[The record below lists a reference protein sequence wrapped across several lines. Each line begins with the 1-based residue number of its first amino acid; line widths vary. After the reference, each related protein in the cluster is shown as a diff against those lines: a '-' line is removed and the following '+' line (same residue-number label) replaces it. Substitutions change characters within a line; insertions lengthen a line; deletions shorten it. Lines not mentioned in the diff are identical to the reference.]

1 MSPRSILPRAALA
14 VAVSHAFAATAIAA
28 EAAPAQSLD
37 RVVVTGTR
45 SDRGPDTLAARSVID
60 RADIERL
67 QPASLPDLLRS
78 QAGLAIY
85 NQGGAGKVSGLFLR
99 GTSPGQVLV
108 LVDGVKIGSP
118 TNGMAALWDIPV
130 AQIERIEIVRGPL
143 SSLYGSEAMGGV
155 IQIFTRGGEQAGA
168 HPSFGV
174 AIGSERTYK
183 ADAGINGRGARG
195 WYSAGVAHQQTRGFN
210 ACNGDPLTFAGCG
223 TIEPDRDGY
232 RNDSV
237 RLAGGIDF
245 NQEWQADARILRA
258 EGRNEFDGSWANENE
273 NVQQVIG
280 AHVRYAPSERFALHL
295 NAGRNDDD
303 SRSIVGSTG
312 AQSGRITTRR
322 DSGSLQA
329 DIGGESNLLSVGFDW
344 QRDAVAGTTVFDVDR
359 RLSRALF
366 GQWRMQAG
374 SQHWQAGLRREDNS
388 QFGGATTGNLAW
400 GWDFSQT
407 LRLVAS
413 YGTAFRAP
421 TFNDLYYPGF
431 SNPNLRPE
439 RSRSLEL
446 GLEGRHGWGEWSL
459 RGYQNRLRDLIVYN
473 PALTSPSSPYG
484 MPDNVQLARVRG
496 LEAMVGVD
504 VAGWDVNATAS
515 VIDPRNETPG
525 ALDGKLL
532 NRRPQRMARIDA
544 DRDFGRFSLGASVTG
559 NSARF
564 DDPAN
569 RVRMGGYA
577 TTDLRAGLRI
587 NDAWRLQASVANMF
601 DKGYETAR
609 WYNQA
614 GRTWLLSLRWQPGQ

>member
-1 MSPRSILPRAALA
+1 MSARFILTQAALA
-14 VAVSHAFAATAIAA
+14 VAISQAFAPAA
-28 EAAPAQSLD
+28 HAQDASAQSID
-37 RVVVTGTR
+37 RIIVTGTR

-60 RADIERL
+60 REDIDRL
-67 QPASLPDLLRS
+67 QPASLQDLLRG
-78 QAGLAIY
+78 QTGLAIY

-118 TNGMAALWDIPV
+118 TNGMAAVWDIPV
-130 AQIERIEIVRGPL
+130 SQIERVEIVRGPL
-143 SSLYGSEAMGGV
+143 SSLYGSEAVGGV
-155 IQIFTRGGEQAGA
+155 IQIFTRGGDEPGV
-168 HPSFGV
+168 HPEVGV

-183 ADAGINGRGARG
+183 VDAGIRGRGARG
-195 WYSAGVAHQQTRGFN
+195 WYSAGVAHEETRGFN
-210 ACNGDPLTFAGCG
+210 ACNGDPVTFAGCG

-245 NQEWQADARILRA
+245 YQEWQADARILRA
-258 EGRNEFDGSWANENE
+258 EGKNEFDGGWANENE

-280 AHVRYAPSERFALHL
+280 AHVRYAPSERVALHF

-303 SRSIVGSTG
+303 SRSLVGSTG
-312 AQSGRITTRR
+312 MQSGRISTQR
-322 DSGSLQA
+322 DTASLQA
-329 DIGGESNLLSVGFDW
+329 DIGGETNLLSVGFDW
-344 QRDAVAGTTVFDVDR
+344 QRDQVEGTTVFDVDHR
-359 RLSRALF
+359 ISRALF

-374 SQHWQAGLRREDNS
+374 SQHLQAGLRREDNS
-388 QFGGATTGNLAW
+388 QFGGETTGNLAW
-400 GWDFSQT
+400 GWDFTET
-407 LRLVAS
+407 LRLTAS

-431 SNPNLRPE
+431 SNPDLRPE
-439 RSRSLEL
+439 RSRSIEL
-446 GLEGRHGWGEWSL
+446 GIEGRHGWGEWSL

-473 PALTSPSSPYG
+473 PMLTSPSSPYG

-496 LEAMVGVD
+496 VEAMLGLD
-504 VAGWDVNATAS
+504 IAGWDVNATAS
-515 VIDPRNETPG
+515 FIDPRNETPG

-532 NRRPQRMARIDA
+532 NRRPKQMARIDA
-544 DRDFGRFSLGASVTG
+544 DRDFGRYSLGASVNG
-559 NSARF
+559 NSERF

-569 RVRMGGYA
+569 LVRMGGYA
-577 TTDLRAGLRI
+577 TTDLRAGLRFS
-587 NDAWRLQASVANMF
+587 DDWRLQLTVANVF
-601 DKGYETAR
+601 DRQYETAR

>member
-1 MSPRSILPRAALA
+1 MSSVSLFSRTVMA
-14 VAVSHAFAATAIAA
+14 VAVSHVFASAAIAQQA
-28 EAAPAQSLD
+28 DKESLD

-45 SDRGPDTLAARSVID
+45 SERGPDTLAARTVIE

-67 QPASLPDLLRS
+67 QPASLPDLLRG

-118 TNGMAALWDIPV
+118 TNGMAAVWDIPV

-155 IQIFTRGGEQAGA
+155 IQIFTRRGDAPGVKPE
-168 HPSFGV
+168 FGV

-183 ADAGINGRGARG
+183 ADAGITGRGARG
-195 WYSAGVAHQQTRGFN
+195 WYSAGVAHEKTRGFN
-210 ACNGDPLTFAGCG
+210 ACNGDPVTFAGCA
-223 TIEPDRDGY
+223 TIEPDLDGY

-237 RLAGGIDF
+237 RLAGGIDI
-245 NQEWQADARILRA
+245 NEQWQADARLLRA
-258 EGRNEFDGSWANENE
+258 EGRNEFDGGWANQNE
-273 NVQQVIG
+273 NVQQVAG
-280 AHVRYAPSERFALHL
+280 AHVRFAPSDTFALHV

-303 SRSIVGSTG
+303 SVSIAGATG
-312 AQSGRITTRR
+312 MQTGRITTRR
-322 DSGSLQA
+322 DSASLQA
-329 DIGGESNLLSVGFDW
+329 DIGGDRNLVSVGFDW
-344 QRDAVAGTTVFDVDR
+344 QRDEVEGTTVFDVDQR
-359 RLSRALF
+359 VSRALF

-374 SQHWQAGLRREDNS
+374 SQHVQAGLRREDNS

-400 GWDFSQT
+400 GWDVSQT
-407 LRLVAS
+407 LRLTAS

-431 SNPNLRPE
+431 SNPALRPE
-439 RSRSLEL
+439 RSRSIEL
-446 GLEGRHGWGEWSL
+446 GVEGRQAWGEWSL
-459 RGYQNRLRDLIVYN
+459 RGYQNRLRDLIVFN
-473 PALTSPSSPYG
+473 PALTSASSPFG

-496 LEAMVGVD
+496 LEAMLGLD
-504 VAGWDVNATAS
+504 IAGWDVNATAS

-532 NRRPQRMARIDA
+532 NRRSQRMARIDA
-544 DRDFGRFSLGASVTG
+544 DRDFGRYSLGASVNG

-569 RVRMGGYA
+569 RMRMGGFA
-577 TTDLRAGLRI
+577 TTDLRAGLRMS
-587 NDAWRLQASVANMF
+587 DDWRLQLAVANVF
-601 DKGYETAR
+601 DREYETAR

-614 GRTWLLSLRWQPGQ
+614 GRTWLLSLRWNPAQ

>member
-1 MSPRSILPRAALA
+1 MQLRSIFPHAALA
-14 VAVSHAFAATAIAA
+14 VAISHAFAPAAIAQ
-28 EAAPAQSLD
+28 EASASSLD

-45 SDRGPDTLAARSVID
+45 SERGPDTLAARTVID
-60 RADIERL
+60 RAEIERL
-67 QPASLPDLLRS
+67 QPASLPDLLRG

-108 LVDGVKIGSP
+108 LVDGVKVGAP
-118 TNGMAALWDIPV
+118 TNGMAAVWDIPV
-130 AQIERIEIVRGPL
+130 SQIERIEIVRGPL

-155 IQIFTRGGEQAGA
+155 IQIFTRGGGEPGV
-168 HPSFGV
+168 HPEFGV

-183 ADAGINGRGARG
+183 ADAGLRGRSARG
-195 WYSAGVAHQQTRGFN
+195 WYSVGVAHEQTRGFN
-210 ACNGDPLTFAGCG
+210 ACNGDPVTFAGCG

-245 NQEWQADARILRA
+245 NDQWQADARVLRA
-258 EGRNEFDGSWANENE
+258 EGRNEFDGGWANENE
-273 NVQQVIG
+273 NVQQVAG
-280 AHVRYAPSERFALHL
+280 AHLRYAPSETFALHF
-295 NAGRNDDD
+295 NAGRNHDD
-303 SRSIVGSTG
+303 SRSIVGATG
-312 AQSGRITTRR
+312 TQSGRITTHR
-322 DSGSLQA
+322 DSASLQA
-329 DIGGESNLLSVGFDW
+329 DIGGETNLLSVGFDW
-344 QRDAVAGTTVFDVDR
+344 QRDEVEGTTVFDVDH

-400 GWDFSQT
+400 GWDFGKA
-407 LRLVAS
+407 LRLTAS

-431 SNPNLRPE
+431 SNPGLRPE
-439 RSRSLEL
+439 RSRSIEL
-446 GLEGRHGWGEWSL
+446 GIEGRHGWGEWSL

-473 PALTSPSSPYG
+473 PALTSPTSPYG

-496 LEAMVGVD
+496 LEAMLGLD
-504 VAGWDVNATAS
+504 VTGWDVNATAS
-515 VIDPRNETPG
+515 LIDPRNETPG
-525 ALDGKLL
+525 AFDGNQL
-532 NRRPQRMARIDA
+532 NRRPKRMARIDA
-544 DRDFGRFSLGASVTG
+544 DRDFGRFSLGASVNG

-577 TTDLRAGLRI
+577 TTDLRAGLRMG
-587 NDAWRLQASVANMF
+587 DDWRLQLAVANVF
-601 DKGYETAR
+601 DRKYETAR

-614 GRTWLLSLRWQPGQ
+614 GRTWLLSLRWHPAE

>member
-1 MSPRSILPRAALA
+1 MSPRSILTHAALA
-14 VAVSHAFAATAIAA
+14 VAISHVFAPAA
-28 EAAPAQSLD
+28 LAQQASAQSLD
-37 RVVVTGTR
+37 RIVVTGTR
-45 SDRGPDTLAARSVID
+45 SERGPDTLAARTVID
-60 RADIERL
+60 RAEIERL
-67 QPASLPDLLRS
+67 QPASLPDLLRG
-78 QAGLAIY
+78 QTGLAIY

-118 TNGMAALWDIPV
+118 TNGMAAVWDIPV

-155 IQIFTRGGEQAGA
+155 IQIFTRGSGEPGV
-168 HPSFGV
+168 HPEFGV
-174 AIGSERTYK
+174 AIGNERTYK
-183 ADAGINGRGARG
+183 ADAGIRGGGARG
-195 WYSAGVAHQQTRGFN
+195 WYSAGVAHEETRGFN
-210 ACNGDPLTFAGCG
+210 ACNGDPVTFAGCG

-245 NQEWQADARILRA
+245 NDQWQADARLLRA
-258 EGRNEFDGSWANENE
+258 EGKNEFDGGWANENE
-273 NVQQVIG
+273 NVQQVVG
-280 AHVRYAPSERFALHL
+280 AHVRYAPSERLALYF

-322 DSGSLQA
+322 DTASLQA
-329 DIGGESNLLSVGFDW
+329 DIGGETNLLSVGFDW
-344 QRDAVAGTTVFDVDR
+344 QRDEVEGTTTFNVDH

-388 QFGGATTGNLAW
+388 QFGGETTGNLAW
-400 GWDFSQT
+400 GWDVT
-407 LRLVAS
+407 EALRLTAS

-431 SNPNLRPE
+431 SNPDLRPE
-439 RSRSLEL
+439 RSRSIEL
-446 GLEGRHGWGEWSL
+446 GVEGRHGWGEWSV

-496 LEAMVGVD
+496 LEAMLGLD
-504 VAGWDVNATAS
+504 IAGWDVNATAS
-515 VIDPRNETPG
+515 LIDPRNETPG

-532 NRRPQRMARIDA
+532 NRRPKRMARIDA
-544 DRDFGRFSLGASVTG
+544 DRDFGRYSIGASING

-569 RVRMGGYA
+569 RVHMGGYA
-577 TTDLRAGLRI
+577 TTDLRAGLRLG
-587 NDAWRLQASVANMF
+587 DDWRLQLAVANVF
-601 DKGYETAR
+601 DREYETAR

-614 GRTWLLSLRWQPGQ
+614 GRTWLLSLRWHPAQ

>member
-1 MSPRSILPRAALA
+1 MSARSILTQAALA
-14 VAVSHAFAATAIAA
+14 VAISHAFASIAIAQDA
-28 EAAPAQSLD
+28 SAQSLD

-45 SDRGPDTLAARSVID
+45 SERGPDTLAARTVIE
-60 RADIERL
+60 REEIERL
-67 QPASLPDLLRS
+67 QPASLQDLLRG
-78 QAGLAIY
+78 QTGLAIY

-118 TNGMAALWDIPV
+118 TNGMAAVWDIPV
-130 AQIERIEIVRGPL
+130 SQIERVEIVRGPL
-143 SSLYGSEAMGGV
+143 SSLYGSEAVGGV
-155 IQIFTRGGEQAGA
+155 IQIFTRGAGEPGV
-168 HPSFGV
+168 HPEFGV
-174 AIGSERTYK
+174 AIGSEHTYK
-183 ADAGINGRGARG
+183 ADAGIRGRTARG
-195 WYSAGVAHQQTRGFN
+195 WYSAGVAHEEIRGFN
-210 ACNGDPLTFAGCG
+210 ACNGDPVTFAGCG

-245 NQEWQADARILRA
+245 NQQWQADARLLRA
-258 EGRNEFDGSWANENE
+258 EGKNEFDGGWANENE
-273 NVQQVIG
+273 NVQQVAG
-280 AHVRYAPSERFALHL
+280 AHVRYAPSETFALHL

-312 AQSGRITTRR
+312 MQSGRITTQR
-322 DSGSLQA
+322 DTASLQA
-329 DIGGESNLLSVGFDW
+329 DIGGDTNLLSVGFDW
-344 QRDAVAGTTVFDVDR
+344 QRDEVEGTTVFDVDHR
-359 RLSRALF
+359 ISRALF
-366 GQWRMQAG
+366 GQWRTQSG
-374 SQHWQAGLRREDNS
+374 NQHFQTGLRREDNS
-388 QFGGATTGNLAW
+388 QFGGATTGNAAW
-400 GWDFSQT
+400 GWDFT
-407 LRLVAS
+407 EALRLTAS

-439 RSRSLEL
+439 RSRSIEL
-446 GLEGRHGWGEWSL
+446 GVEGRHGWGEWSL

-473 PALTSPSSPYG
+473 PMLTSPSSPYG

-496 LEAMVGVD
+496 LEAMLGLD
-504 VAGWDVNATAS
+504 IAGWDVNATAS
-515 VIDPRNETPG
+515 FIDPRNETPG
-525 ALDGKLL
+525 SLDGKQL
-532 NRRPQRMARIDA
+532 NRRPKRMARIDA
-544 DRDFGRFSLGASVTG
+544 DRDFGRYSLGASVNG

-577 TTDLRAGLRI
+577 TTDLRAGLRMS
-587 NDAWRLQASVANMF
+587 DAWRLQLMVANVF
-601 DKGYETAR
+601 DRQYETAR

>member
-1 MSPRSILPRAALA
+1 MSPRSILTHAALA
-14 VAVSHAFAATAIAA
+14 VAISHAFASVATAQ
-28 EAAPAQSLD
+28 EASAPALD
-37 RVVVTGTR
+37 RIVVTGTR
-45 SDRGPDTLAARSVID
+45 SDRGPDTLAARTVID
-60 RADIERL
+60 RAEIERL
-67 QPASLPDLLRS
+67 QPASLPDLLRG
-78 QAGLAIY
+78 QTGLAIY

-118 TNGMAALWDIPV
+118 TNGMAAIWDIPV

-155 IQIFTRGGEQAGA
+155 IQIFTRGGDEPGVR
-168 HPSFGV
+168 PEFGV
-174 AIGSERTYK
+174 AFGSEHTWK
-183 ADAGINGRGARG
+183 ADAGIRGRGKRG
-195 WYSAGVAHQQTRGFN
+195 WYSAGVAHEETRGFN
-210 ACNGDPLTFAGCG
+210 ACNGDPVTFAGCG
-223 TIEPDRDGY
+223 ANEPDRDGY

-245 NQEWQADARILRA
+245 NEQWQADARVFRA
-258 EGRNEFDGSWANENE
+258 EGKNEFDGGWANENE
-273 NVQQVIG
+273 NVQQVVG
-280 AHVRYAPSERFALHL
+280 AHVRYAPSNTFALHL
-295 NAGRNDDD
+295 NAGRNHDD
-303 SRSIVGSTG
+303 SRSLVGRTG
-312 AQSGRITTRR
+312 AQAGRITTRR
-322 DSGSLQA
+322 DTGSLQA
-329 DIGGESNLLSVGFDW
+329 DIGGETNLLSVGFDW
-344 QRDAVAGTTVFDVDR
+344 QRDEVEGTTVFNVDH

-366 GQWRMQAG
+366 GQWRMQSG

-388 QFGGATTGNLAW
+388 QFGGTTTGNLAW
-400 GWDFSQT
+400 GWDFT
-407 LRLVAS
+407 EALRLTAS

-431 SNPNLRPE
+431 SNPDLRPE

-446 GLEGRHGWGEWSL
+446 GVEGRHGWGEWSL

-473 PALTSPSSPYG
+473 PMLTSPSSPYG

-496 LEAMVGVD
+496 LEAMLGLD

-515 VIDPRNETPG
+515 LIDPRNETPG
-525 ALDGKLL
+525 ALDGKML
-532 NRRPQRMARIDA
+532 NRRPKRMARIDA
-544 DRDFGRFSLGASVTG
+544 DREFGRFSLGGSVNG

-577 TTDLRAGLRI
+577 TTDLRAGLRVG
-587 NDAWRLQASVANMF
+587 DAWRLQLAVTNVF
-601 DKGYETAR
+601 DREYETAR

-614 GRTWLLSLRWQPGQ
+614 GRTWLLSLRWHPAE